1 MRKKVIS
8 QFGWQGTQTVYPLQ
22 RTDGTSFYGPRLPRE
37 IAPVDGIAPCML
49 CNVKRQF
56 LPEDIHTSRKQNLVL
71 PC

>member
-8 QFGWQGTQTVYPLQ
+8 QFGWQGTQTGYPLQ
-22 RTDGTSFYGPRLPRE
+22 RTVGTSFYGPRLPRE

-56 LPEDIHTSRKQNLVL
+56 LPEDIRQDNKT
-71 PC
+71 